1 MKQNPYE
8 KNTVKKNAILS
19 DIVHEIA
26 PAVVDKLANIGK
38 PYSKKLLEAS
48 GAVQGIVSG
57 KVPVI
62 GFPMHTGDYHC
73 ICYTTYP
80 QEPRFL
86 NATIKAKNLEL
97 GLLGDLKEIEKSE
110 KVFLTEGIW
119 DLLTLSELGLPAL
132 ALPGVNNWN
141 IDWISKYITGKKVY
155 IMFDNDPPG
164 KEYALKY
171 VPEILRY
178 AKETRILELPTK
190 IGR

>member
-1 MKQNPYE
+1 MKKNSYE

-19 DIVHEIA
+19 DIIYEIA
-26 PAVVDKLANIGK
+26 PAVVDKLKDIGK
-38 PYSKKLLEAS
+38 PYSKELLES
-48 GAVQGIVSG
+48 CGAVQGIVSG

-62 GFPMHTGDYHC
+62 GFPMHSGDYHC
-73 ICYTTYP
+73 VCYTTYP

-97 GLLGDLKEIEKSE
+97 GLLGDLEKIKDSE
-110 KVFLTEGIW
+110 KLFLTEGIW
-119 DLLTLSELGLPAL
+119 DLLTLTQLGLPAL

-141 IDWISKYITGKKVY
+141 SDWAEKYMSEKKVY
-155 IMFDNDPPG
+155 ILFDNDPPG

-171 VPEILRY
+171 VPEILRH
-178 AKETRILELPTK
+178 AKQVKILELPTK